1 MNCLYRFA
9 IPIHSP
15 QFVDGADEADFMEAM
30 RCIRQEQDAEDAL
43 ARSEFMDD
51 ATGSVSEDSLI
62 PLCHSYVSLQ
72 NVDADITL
80 DHEDALHPTRQQQ
93 EAPGP
98 RATPEVANDAIGPVS
113 KESLIRYAVLT
124 YSS

>member
-1 MNCLYRFA
+1 M
-9 IPIHSP
+9 
-15 QFVDGADEADFMEAM
+15 
-30 RCIRQEQDAEDAL
+30 
-43 ARSEFMDD
+43 
-51 ATGSVSEDSLI
+51 SLI
-62 PLCHSYVSLQ
+62 HPLQ

-80 DHEDALHPTRQQQ
+80 DHEDALHSAGQRQETQG
-93 EAPGP
+93 A

>member
-1 MNCLYRFA
+1 
-9 IPIHSP
+9 
-15 QFVDGADEADFMEAM
+15 MEAM

-62 PLCHSYVSLQ
+62 PLCHSYISLQ